1 MESQI
6 IDYYNELPHMV
17 NVIDKLNE
25 EYAEAQT
32 EIKQLKLQLQ
42 NEKKKLDK
50 YNAFI
55 KPICIDDDLDFDLDD
70 FEADIKNKF
79 LEWCN
84 QDLSNYERLSYKLM
98 KDYKD
103 YNITSYEYSLI
114 KYIIHRLNE
123 CTHYMNPKWCELFV
137 LSTLEAHGIN
147 NTYSYW
153 GAPMFQVENLL
164 NDLSECDM
172 MLLSMRPFER

>member
-1 MESQI
+1 MN
-6 IDYYNELPHMV
+6 Y
-17 NVIDKLNE
+17 
-25 EYAEAQT
+25 
-32 EIKQLKLQLQ
+32 
-42 NEKKKLDK
+42 
-50 YNAFI
+50 
-55 KPICIDDDLDFDLDD
+55 FDLDD

-84 QDLSNYERLSYKLM
+84 QDITNYERLSYKLM

-103 YNITSYEYSLI
+103 YIITSHEYSLI

-123 CTHYMNPKWCELFV
+123 CTHYMNPQWCELFV

-153 GAPMFQVENLL
+153 GAPMFEVENLL
-164 NDLSECDM
+164 NDLSDCDIK
-172 MLLSMRPFER
+172 LLSLGPFER

>member
-6 IDYYNELPHMV
+6 IDYYNEMPHMV
-17 NVIDKLNE
+17 HVIDKMNKEFE
-25 EYAEAQT
+25 ECQE
-32 EIKQLKLQLQ
+32 EIKELKLQLQ
-42 NEKKKLDK
+42 NLKKISDK
-50 YNAFI
+50 YSAFI
-55 KPICIDDDLDFDLDD
+55 KPICIDDDLDFTLDD
-70 FEADIKNKF
+70 YEADIRRKF
-79 LEWCN
+79 LEWCD
-84 QDLSNYERLSYKLM
+84 QDLTNYGKLSYKLM

-103 YNITSYEYSLI
+103 YNITSYEHSLI

-123 CTHYMNPKWCELFV
+123 CTHYMNPQWCELFV

-153 GAPMFQVENLL
+153 GAPTFEVENLL

-172 MLLSMRPFER
+172 TLLSLKPFER